1 MLSAY
6 PSKSM
11 ALSTM
16 SLFPASDDVGFIH
29 RVSVISTINER
40 LGRFG
45 NKPIVIRDL
54 EICRL
59 PCSNFVLPKGRARK
73 GAVSLTNDFAE

>member
-1 MLSAY
+1 
-6 PSKSM
+6 M

-45 NKPIVIRDL
+45 NKPIVILDDM
-54 EICRL
+54 
-59 PCSNFVLPKGRARK
+59 ST
-73 GAVSLTNDFAE
+73 AVFKFCFTQGSREKRG